1 MSNTTDMTDTVNIVV
16 APGFGSPWEGTFK
29 QRLSEPLIAA
39 LLAKNDPAATKC
51 LKKMGLTDTDPS
63 ELAVVAVRRGV
74 RFMISE
80 YDGAEGILTEA
91 DLPHRV

>member
-1 MSNTTDMTDTVNIVV
+1 MSNTTGTTDTISIVV

-29 QRLSEPLIAA
+29 QRLSAPLIAA
-39 LLAKNDPAATKC
+39 LLADDDVAATKC
-51 LKKMGLTDTDPS
+51 LKKMGITDTDPS
-63 ELAVVAVRRGV
+63 ELAVVAVKRGV

-80 YDGAEGILTEA
+80 YDGAESILTEA